1 MTQVRGGCCR
11 GRMVRA
17 TTAIALVTIA
27 AMTGACR
34 GRSASSAPGSAELRI
49 GWGQASSTTNPAI
62 GLRQLSQ
69 RLTTEGLARPADDG
83 RMVASLAES
92 WQVEPGGRSIVAKVR
107 RNIKFHDGS
116 PATAGALADTL
127 LGAMKAFVG
136 PTLSAEIDGIEA
148 ITPDT
153 IRITF
158 RQPSQFAIES
168 LEAGIQ
174 KPNGVGTGAF
184 KALPNSTSDL
194 VANDDYYLGAPAI
207 KRVRVETFPS
217 IRSAWADMLRDR
229 IDMLYEV
236 GPEALPSLE
245 NASTITVF
253 TYTRPYQFVLIFNSR
268 APALAS
274 ATVRRAL
281 NAAVNRDELVRNALN
296 GYGVASD
303 GPVWPKHWA
312 LPANRARPAFDP
324 SAATMAL
331 GSHFHFTCLVPPD
344 TVTERVALEVKR
356 QLAAIGVVM
365 EPEQVSFDDLG
376 KRAAAAQY
384 QALLVEVISGQSI
397 LRPYIVWHSQ
407 GSFNYGKF
415 GTSTSDT
422 ALDRV
427 RRAQSDSDYR
437 SAVAGLQQDFIDD
450 PPAIFLAWSVR
461 ARAISR
467 RFIVPDAEAGRDV
480 LSTIRLWKPSNGDLR
495 ASRN

>member
-1 MTQVRGGCCR
+1 M
-11 GRMVRA
+11 
-17 TTAIALVTIA
+17 AIGLVTIA
-27 AMTGACR
+27 AVTGACR
-34 GRSASSAPGSAELRI
+34 GQSASSAPGSSELRI
-49 GWGQASSTTNPAI
+49 GWGQVSTTNPSS

-107 RNIKFHDGS
+107 PNIKFHDGS
-116 PATAGALADTL
+116 PATASALADML
-127 LGAMKAFVG
+127 LNALKAFVG
-136 PTLSAEIDGIEA
+136 PTLSADIEGIEA
-148 ITPDT
+148 ITADSV
-153 IRITF
+153 RITF
-158 RQPSQFAIES
+158 RRPSQFAVES
-168 LEAGIQ
+168 LEASIQ
-174 KPNGVGTGAF
+174 KPSGAGTGAF
-184 KALPNSTSDL
+184 KTSPSSTSDL

-217 IRSAWADMLRDR
+217 IRSAWAEMLRDR

-253 TYTRPYQFVLIFNSR
+253 TYTRPYQFVLILNSR
-268 APALAS
+268 APALAPP
-274 ATVRRAL
+274 AVRRAL
-281 NAAVNRDELVRNALN
+281 NIAVNREELVRNALN

-303 GPVWPKHWA
+303 GPIWPKHWA
-312 LPANRARPAFDP
+312 LQSNRTRPAFDP
-324 SAATMAL
+324 WAATQAL
-331 GSHFHFTCLVPPD
+331 GSRFHFACLVPAD

-356 QLAAIGVVM
+356 QLAASGVVM
-365 EPEQVSFDDLG
+365 EPEQVSFDDLA
-376 KRAAAAQY
+376 KRAGAGQY
-384 QALLVEVISGQSI
+384 EALLVEVISGQSI

-415 GTSTSDT
+415 GTSTSDG

-427 RRAQSDSDYR
+427 RQAQSDGEYR
-437 SAVAGLQQDFIDD
+437 TAVAGLQQNFIDD
-450 PPAIFLAWSVR
+450 PPAVFLAWSVR

-480 LSTIRLWKPSNGDLR
+480 LSTIRMWKP
-495 ASRN
+495 ASGALHARRN